1 MPLEVDFGVV
11 FRCPVAT
18 ILLFDLREGRPNNR
32 DEGIFARPTEAEG
45 EVQLP
50 YSNRTEVARGIVS
63 KRGEKIAQRAIF
75 EASNGFRCHVSEV
88 RILPGPLLEPIS
100 LSAL

>member
-1 MPLEVDFGVV
+1 MEVDFGVV
-11 FRCPVAT
+11 FRCPVAV
-18 ILLFDLREGRPNNR
+18 IFLFDLREGRPNNR
-32 DEGIFARPTEAEG
+32 DESIFARPTEA